1 MRNTLTP
8 RHQKNSHALNEIDV
22 NVKSNSMAMLMIYH
36 GINSSTKKVNT
47 TNDVNLC
54 HKIVR

>member
-8 RHQKNSHALNEIDV
+8 RHQKNSHVMNEINV

-36 GINSSTKKVNT
+36 GITPSTKKENT

-54 HKIVR
+54 HKTVR